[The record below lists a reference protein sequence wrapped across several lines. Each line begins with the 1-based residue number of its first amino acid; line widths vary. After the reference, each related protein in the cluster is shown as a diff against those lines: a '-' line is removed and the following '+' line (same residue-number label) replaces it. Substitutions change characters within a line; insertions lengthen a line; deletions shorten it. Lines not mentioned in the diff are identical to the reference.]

1 MSLYIYISSYWEST
15 SNFQFL
21 EHPLET
27 ASEGWRLQVCG
38 FEKGWFIL
46 SVLFHFKTIFLHSAS
61 KCLLV
66 WVFEL
71 IVFYKILRCSMRLNS
86 RHNRFIKC
94 INIFKN
100 FQHLCIYSFNCY
112 QIWSSAERTD
122 SLFHLKLTTA
132 FFILGIL
139 TGRSLTALWRSLIT

>member
-27 ASEGWRLQVCG
+27 ASESWRLQVCG

-46 SVLFHFKTIFLHSAS
+46 SVLFHFKTIYFHSAS

-86 RHNRFIKC
+86 RYNRFIKC
-94 INIFKN
+94 INIFKKKVFN
-100 FQHLCIYSFNCY
+100 IYVY
-112 QIWSSAERTD
+112 IV
-122 SLFHLKLTTA
+122 LTATKFGVLLRGQTA
-132 FFILGIL
+132 FFTWSWPLHFL
-139 TGRSLTALWRSLIT
+139 F

>member
-1 MSLYIYISSYWEST
+1 MSLYIYISSCWESA

-27 ASEGWRLQVCG
+27 TSESWRLQVCS

-71 IVFYKILRCSMRLNS
+71 IVFYKILWCSMRLNS
-86 RHNRFIKC
+86 RYIRFIKC
-94 INIFKN
+94 INIFKKKVFN
-100 FQHLCIYSFNCY
+100 IYVCMV
-112 QIWSSAERTD
+112 
-122 SLFHLKLTTA
+122 LTATKFGVLLREQTA
-132 FFILGIL
+132 FFTWSWPLHFL
-139 TGRSLTALWRSLIT
+139 F